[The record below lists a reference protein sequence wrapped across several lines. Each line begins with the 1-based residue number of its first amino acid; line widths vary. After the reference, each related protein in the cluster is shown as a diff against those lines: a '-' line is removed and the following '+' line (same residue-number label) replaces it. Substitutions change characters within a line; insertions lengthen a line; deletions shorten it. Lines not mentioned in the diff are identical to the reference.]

1 MMKASIIMFDNA
13 SAKAG
18 QFQPVI
24 EMSVF
29 PASQDRADAGKGR
42 LSRLSNNSVKGVG
55 LLSMLGLA
63 ACSSDTGVYLNGG
76 GGGLPGG
83 GNGADILDGGAVCV

>member
-1 MMKASIIMFDNA
+1 MTKASIIMFDNT

-42 LSRLSNNSVKGVG
+42 LSSLSNNSVQGVG

-83 GNGADILDGGAVCV
+83 GALCDTYAGRC

>member
-1 MMKASIIMFDNA
+1 MTKASIIMFDNT

-18 QFQPVI
+18 QFQPEI

-29 PASQDRADAGKGR
+29 PASPDRADAGKGR
-42 LSRLSNNSVKGVG
+42 LSRLSNNSVQGVA

-76 GGGLPGG
+76 GGLPGG
-83 GNGADILDGGAVCV
+83 GALCDTYAGRC

>member
-1 MMKASIIMFDNA
+1 MTKASIMKIEHTP
-13 SAKAG
+13 STAG

-29 PASQDRADAGKGR
+29 PASPDRPGAGKGR
-42 LSRLSNNSVKGVG
+42 LSRLSNNSVQGAA

-63 ACSSDTGVYLNGG
+63 ACSSDTGVYLDGG
-76 GGGLPGG
+76 GSLPGG
-83 GNGADILDGGAVCV
+83 GLEFITPADMM

>member
-1 MMKASIIMFDNA
+1 MTKASIIMFDNT

-29 PASQDRADAGKGR
+29 PASPAQAR
-42 LSRLSNNSVKGVG
+42 
-55 LLSMLGLA
+55 
-63 ACSSDTGVYLNGG
+63 T
-76 GGGLPGG
+76 
-83 GNGADILDGGAVCV
+83 